1 MRTPLAVVTAQAHVL
16 ARSTDAGSRATAQQ
30 HLEQAIARA
39 AHLAQQLLDL
49 AALDEA
55 PRAVPAT
62 VDIAAQVRAQ
72 LAQAAPAALAQGI
85 ELALEAPDQ
94 LWCAAEPA
102 ALQSIVA
109 NLLDN
114 ALRYGGP
121 GCTVQVTLSAGP
133 APGWSLTVQDDG
145 PGIAPAEQA
154 RVFDRFYRGAGQAA
168 SGSGLG
174 LAIVR
179 QAALRLGGS
188 VAIVPGLAGRGVG
201 LQLSVPAQT

>member
-1 MRTPLAVVTAQAHVL
+1 MRERVSAVLPALSAELRSRSKGASPMLNTPMRQCPQPCT
-16 ARSTDAGSRATAQQ
+16 SP
-30 HLEQAIARA
+30 
-39 AHLAQQLLDL
+39 
-49 AALDEA
+49 
-55 PRAVPAT
+55 PRYT
-62 VDIAAQVRAQ
+62 SSDVR
-72 LAQAAPAALAQGI
+72 
-85 ELALEAPDQ
+85 
-94 LWCAAEPA
+94 A

-121 GCTVQVTLSAGP
+121 GCTVQLTLSAGP

-188 VAIVPGLAGRGVG
+188 VAIGPGLAGRGVG
-201 LQLSVPAQT
+201 LQLRVPAQT